1 MFWTV
6 FILSLVLLALAL
18 LAMSVQIL
26 FSKRKSFPDYRIG
39 HNKEMRKRN
48 IYCPKTMQKRIDK
61 GIDRDGCGGCY

>member
-6 FILSLVLLALAL
+6 FILSVIILGIGILG
-18 LAMSVQIL
+18 MSVQIL

-48 IYCPKTMQKRIDK
+48 IYCPKTEQKRIDMGK
-61 GIDRDGCGGCY
+61 EIYCSGCN

>member
-1 MFWTV
+1 
-6 FILSLVLLALAL
+6 